1 MRGLTSKQVQ
11 VLEFIQ
17 LSLRERGYPPTLRE
31 IGTQMGIKSTNGVN
45 DHLKAL
51 ETKGYLTRDDMKS
64 RSLRL
69 TTRAL
74 QLLEQ
79 PPSERTGLPPGFGVV
94 PGGLSTF
101 AGAAANEAG
110 ELPGL
115 SEARVAASRARG
127 PSAGGMSATTKRAA
141 GLGSS
146 GHPGGS
152 SGKGAPP
159 PSSPIPPSGPLTWTP
174 PEDLVDIQVLG
185 RVAAGLPILADEN
198 IIDTVRID
206 RGMLNLSPTGAREV
220 FGLRVSGDSM
230 IEAGIQHGDYLF
242 VRRVAAP
249 KRGEIVVALIG
260 EEATVK
266 YYFPEKDHIRFQ
278 PANSQMAPIYVRA
291 ADVRS
296 TTILGVVVGIY
307 RRL

>member
-1 MRGLTSKQVQ
+1 
-11 VLEFIQ
+11 
-17 LSLRERGYPPTLRE
+17 
-31 IGTQMGIKSTNGVN
+31 
-45 DHLKAL
+45 
-51 ETKGYLTRDDMKS
+51 
-64 RSLRL
+64 
-69 TTRAL
+69 
-74 QLLEQ
+74 
-79 PPSERTGLPPGFGVV
+79 
-94 PGGLSTF
+94 
-101 AGAAANEAG
+101 
-110 ELPGL
+110 
-115 SEARVAASRARG
+115 
-127 PSAGGMSATTKRAA
+127 
-141 GLGSS
+141 
-146 GHPGGS
+146 
-152 SGKGAPP
+152 
-159 PSSPIPPSGPLTWTP
+159 
-174 PEDLVDIQVLG
+174 
-185 RVAAGLPILADEN
+185 VAAGLPILADEN

-307 RRL
+307 RRI

>member
-17 LSLRERGYPPTLRE
+17 HSLRERGYPPTLRE

-74 QLLEQ
+74 HLLEQ

-94 PGGLSTF
+94 PGGLGSLPASF

-110 ELPGL
+110 EPAGV
-115 SEARVAASRARG
+115 SEARAGASRGRQA
-127 PSAGGMSATTKRAA
+127 PNMSATTKRAA
-141 GLGSS
+141 GAGSS
-146 GHPGGS
+146 GHPGGAR
-152 SGKGAPP
+152 GASPVG
-159 PSSPIPPSGPLTWTP
+159 SPIPPSGPLTWTP